1 MGKIPPPDYTA
12 HPLLDPALSE
22 RDPAA
27 FRMLY
32 REYLSILQGTA
43 PYNDLLNRML
53 HAPGETHELAANL
66 ETARYY
72 LTEATQYIRD
82 IVRICSPPTSGGSSN
97 RSPRWASAP
106 TSSSCSR

>member
-32 REYLSILQGTA
+32 REYLGILQGTA

-53 HAPGETHELAANL
+53 HPPGESHDLSSQSRHGAILPHRGNAIHPRHPPAAPGRRPGDRAS
-66 ETARYY
+66 RF
-72 LTEATQYIRD
+72 
-82 IVRICSPPTSGGSSN
+82 
-97 RSPRWASAP
+97 PR
-106 TSSSCSR
+106 